1 MLNFSYNEK
10 TKTGLIQLKVKASAR
25 ENTILGVTNDNEMLK
40 IAIKAPPEDGKANI
54 AIIKMLADIWNLRQ
68 NQLQIIK
75 GHKNNIKTLAI
86 EDIEKEELDNV
97 IKKVKLPR
105 D

>member
-10 TKTGLIQLKVKASAR
+10 TKIALIQLKVKAGAR
-25 ENTILGVTNDNEMLK
+25 ENTILGITNDGEMLK
-40 IAIKAPPEDGKANI
+40 ISVKAPPEDGKANI
-54 AIIKMLADIWNLRQ
+54 AIVKMLADTWNLRQ

-86 EDIEKEELDNV
+86 EFIEKEELKEMV
-97 IKKVKLPR
+97 TTTP
-105 D
+105 